1 MARGLAGAVA
11 GLMIV
16 GRDQSQNTDAAKEL
30 TSLRHGGVGRRR
42 SRCGMSARSDRRLL
56 ILPAE

>member
-1 MARGLAGAVA
+1 
-11 GLMIV
+11 MIV

-30 TSLRHGGVGRRR
+30 TSLCHGGVGRGR

-56 ILPAE
+56 TLPAE